1 MIFND
6 SRYPDLFLY
15 GGFDFDL
22 VRYGESFE
30 NVRVCEGGGG
40 DKGTLECCKS
50 PWMIGQRQPPNFPP
64 PSEMALQLL
73 CGTPES
79 QFSIVSGCAT
89 F

>member
-30 NVRVCEGGGG
+30 SVRVCEGGLGEIKVLSSAIRVRG
-40 DKGTLECCKS
+40 
-50 PWMIGQRQPPNFPP
+50 
-64 PSEMALQLL
+64 
-73 CGTPES
+73 
-79 QFSIVSGCAT
+79 
-89 F
+89 